1 MGTGRTLAIT
11 ASVLA
16 ILGTTGY
23 LVYNHFIKPKKDA
36 ENKKKA
42 DEAKRLADDAAKK
55 NIPATP
61 TGNTPIGGNTYVAPS
76 VTPSAPQSNSG
87 LPFASVA
94 EVMAFQDW
102 MDLTYPTWLNGA
114 ILNKNTSGGY
124 GNYGSK
130 TAAAYQTYKQQ
141 YCDATGVCPL
151 GLVRAGQAV
160 KPAKWIDFP
169 TLQGFLS
176 EWYYGK
182 LAEPNKYQLS
192 TKNPAST
199 KATRTLIDFYSDGTG
214 EFMSYDDTNGIQAKN
229 HFTWYFVLPNLYLD
243 FNGQTYAITPA
254 ERKQNGGYNGI
265 WNMIKSAGFNFFSGV
280 DGKEKKEPVVD
291 KKPQS
296 RIFDGTEGQP
306 RSFKL
311 C

>member
-11 ASVLA
+11 VSVLS
-16 ILGTTGY
+16 ILGISGY
-23 LVYNHFIKPKKDA
+23 LAYNHFIKPKKDA
-36 ENKKKA
+36 EKKKA
-42 DEAKRLADDAAKK
+42 DEAKRLADEAAKK

-61 TGNTPIGGNTYVAPS
+61 TGNTPLGGNTYVAPNNPL
-76 VTPSAPQSNSG
+76 VTPSSPQGNSG
-87 LPFASVA
+87 LPFASSA

-102 MDLTYPTWLNGA
+102 LDITYPTWLNGGA
-114 ILNKNTSGGY
+114 LNKNASGGY

-130 TAAAYQTYKQQ
+130 TSAAYQSYKQQ

-151 GLVRAGQAV
+151 GLVRAGQSI
-160 KPAKWIDFP
+160 KPAKWVDFP

-176 EWYYGK
+176 EWYYGS
-182 LAEPNKYQLS
+182 LVEPNKYQLS

-214 EFMSYDDTNGIQAKN
+214 EFMSYDSTNGIQAKN
-229 HFTWYFVLPNLYLD
+229 HFTWYFVLPNLYID
-243 FNGQTYAITPA
+243 YNGQTYSITPA
-254 ERKQNGGYNGI
+254 EKKQSGGYNGI
-265 WNMIKSAGFNFFSGV
+265 WNMIKSAGFNYFSGGPV
-280 DGKEKKEPVVD
+280 TAKKESTKRPE
-291 KKPQS
+291 S

-311 C
+311 G